1 MFKKI
6 INTFGTKCL
15 GAILNFAIAAVIS
28 QAVGDVGKGEQS
40 LLLTTITFILIF
52 SDIVSGASLVYL
64 TPKHK
69 FSRIFIPSY
78 LWSILV
84 GLVAAATLPLFQH
97 GVDTMILVHIGLLSV
112 LASVSAANVN
122 ILIGQERVQ
131 AANYLNL
138 WQPIA
143 ILSTLCV
150 CYFGFDM
157 LNIQS
162 YIIALYV
169 AYGGSWIGGIV
180 LFRKEFRE
188 FERCGIKAYRDVLR
202 DLFKY
207 GFLNQAAHFVQ
218 FFNFRLCYYLLP
230 LYIDKGSTGVF
241 SNAVSLAEAI
251 WIISRSIS
259 LVQYARIS
267 NSQDTRYA
275 QKLTIDLTKVCLT
288 VSGTAIFL
296 LACFPTAFYVWFF
309 GPEFSEVAWLVR
321 ILAPGTLLYSLSHI
335 FEHYYSGIGKYEIT
349 IYSAFCGLCFT
360 ILLGFGLIPHIGVYG
375 AAISTS
381 AAYAANGIFLLVIFL
396 KESQYKLKDI
406 FLTKTEMHQYTNDV
420 ITWARK
426 IGQKDGENHND
437 LKNSTL

>member
-69 FSRIFIPSY
+69 FSKISLPSY
-78 LWSILV
+78 LWSMLV
-84 GLVAAATLPLFQH
+84 GLVAAATLPLFQR
-97 GVDTMILVHIGLLSV
+97 GVDTSVLVHTGLLSI

-122 ILIGQERVQ
+122 MLIGQERVQ

-138 WQPIA
+138 WQPLA
-143 ILSTLCV
+143 ILATLCI
-150 CYFGFDM
+150 CYFGFDV
-157 LNIQS
+157 LS
-162 YIIALYV
+162 LDAYIIALYA
-169 AYGGSWIGGIV
+169 AYGGSWLGGIF
-180 LFRKEFRE
+180 LLRKEFRHFE
-188 FERCGIKAYRDVLR
+188 FYKFNAYREVLK

-230 LYIDKGSTGVF
+230 IGSTGVF

-267 NSQDTRYA
+267 NSPDNDYA

-288 VSGTAIFL
+288 ISGIAIFV
-296 LACFPTAFYVWFF
+296 LACFPTCFYIWLF
-309 GPEFSEVAWLVR
+309 GPEFSAVAWLIR

-335 FEHYYSGIGKYEIT
+335 FEHYYSGIGKFEIT

-360 ILLGFGLIPHIGVYG
+360 ILLSLGLIPHIGVYG

-381 AAYAANGIFLLVIFL
+381 TAYAANGIFLLVMFL
-396 KESQYKLKDI
+396 KESPYHLKDI
-406 FLTKTEMHQYTNDV
+406 FLSREECRHYIND
-420 ITWARK
+420 IRTWLHGR
-426 IGQKDGENHND
+426 GENN
-437 LKNSTL
+437 

>member
-15 GAILNFAIAAVIS
+15 GALLNFAIAAVIS

-69 FSRIFIPSY
+69 FSKIFLPSY
-78 LWSILV
+78 LWSMLV

-97 GVDTMILVHIGLLSV
+97 GVDTAILVHTGLLAI
-112 LASVSAANVN
+112 LASISAANVN

-138 WQPIA
+138 WQPVA
-143 ILSTLCV
+143 ILTTLCI

-157 LNIQS
+157 LS
-162 YIIALYV
+162 LDAYIIALY
-169 AYGGSWIGGIV
+169 AAHGGSWIGGIF
-180 LFRKEFRE
+180 LLRKEFRHFE
-188 FERCGIKAYRDVLR
+188 FYKLKEYREVLR

-230 LYIDKGSTGVF
+230 IGSTGVF

-267 NSQDTRYA
+267 NTQDGDYA

-288 VSGTAIFL
+288 VSGIDIL
-296 LACFPTAFYVWFF
+296 VLACFPTCFWVWLF
-309 GPEFSEVAWLVR
+309 GPEFSAVAWLIR
-321 ILAPGTLLYSLSHI
+321 ILVPGTLLYSLSHI
-335 FEHYYSGIGKYEIT
+335 FEHYYSGIGKFEIT

-360 ILLGFGLIPHIGVYG
+360 FLLGFGLIPHIGVYG

-381 AAYAANGIFLLVIFL
+381 TAYAANGIFLLVMFL
-396 KESQYKLKDI
+396 RESPYRLKDI
-406 FLTKTEMHQYTNDV
+406 FLNREESRQYIND
-420 ITWARK
+420 IKTWAR
-426 IGQKDGENHND
+426 GQRQND
-437 LKNSTL
+437 